1 MQSSNNFFPCL
12 CHIARA
18 ARNLYM
24 SPCVRKTFG
33 RSAAQNLHLWLPL
46 AESSAS
52 FYEQFEFSYKG
63 FTSMHP
69 GRAALDYAVNRD
81 RERVESAGCSALS
94 WKCALAASFSAAP
107 ENLGSCRS
115 CRSAIWRR
123 MVPSLCSFQRVCSS
137 RLNWHQLF
145 HSSATQSATH

>member
-1 MQSSNNFFPCL
+1 
-12 CHIARA
+12 
-18 ARNLYM
+18 M

-81 RERVESAGCSALS
+81 RERIESAGCSAVLDVV
-94 WKCALAASFSAAP
+94 LLGLFSNAG
-107 ENLGSCRS
+107 L
-115 CRSAIWRR
+115 
-123 MVPSLCSFQRVCSS
+123 VPRCHLC
-137 RLNWHQLF
+137 LP
-145 HSSATQSATH
+145 